1 MRSLKSLSII
11 ISGKIHLTLKSL
23 SGVALLFSDN
33 TAKSNSVTTSDS
45 FAITTAKATIEASP
59 SFDDTTTA
67 VAAQSSSAQ
76 LSALSQG
83 TYHVKWNGAMY
94 FVVIFSSIMGAALL
108 LWLSQLIVK
117 RRLRKKERESAR
129 RLVGGII
136 QLPRGSEKKW
146 LERCEAGE
154 RSDIIAFDESRFKRT
169 TKLLEALRGKN
180 ISHPTELVK
189 ARVWGEGRDS
199 VVTPVGCYGITGH
212 CNQMDKGK

>member
-45 FAITTAKATIEASP
+45 FAITTAKATIEPSP

-129 RLVGGII
+129 RLVGGIF

-199 VVTPVGCYGITGH
+199 VVTPVGCYDITGH

>member
-1 MRSLKSLSII
+1 MRSLKSLPLI

-23 SGVALLFSDN
+23 SGVVLLFSDN

-45 FAITTAKATIEASP
+45 FATTTAKATIEPSP

-129 RLVGGII
+129 RLVGGIF

-199 VVTPVGCYGITGH
+199 VVTPVGCYDITGH